1 MLTSLSDA
9 LRCGNERKMD
19 IIAAFL
25 ALGSEL
31 LKGTTERDG
40 KEEGMVRFR
49 RQKVEFQ
56 FGHRQRQ

>member
-1 MLTSLSDA
+1 
-9 LRCGNERKMD
+9 MD
-19 IIAAFL
+19 VIAAFL